1 MMKTK
6 QLWRKIRKAAKAWI
20 EGLLAPAPQAQ
31 DRDCYGEGW
40 EGAAAQVESPESQ
53 VESSGQGEPFSSST
67 LQPCNSSSIVWLYGG
82 VDGSRAVED
91 PETQIRNLRMDANG
105 LRYDWAKG
113 GCENFG
119 AASET
124 DYGSTLAC
132 AFFWDEAGR
141 RWIGGKFD
149 WISTSRTSRSFEN
162 VRAGYHGWDPEAFFH
177 AKRHAFCILSANG
190 KRRTNLIEA

>member
-1 MMKTK
+1 MKMKTK
-6 QLWRKIRKAAKAWI
+6 QLWRKIRKAVMAWFL
-20 EGLLAPAPQAQ
+20 EPLKS
-31 DRDCYGEGW
+31 DERRVTSDER
-40 EGAAAQVESPESQ
+40 
-53 VESSGQGEPFSSST
+53 SSEPSKPSEPSEPSEPFNSST
-67 LQPCNSSSIVWLYGG
+67 LQPCNSSSIVWIYGG

-119 AASET
+119 AASGT

-132 AFFWDEAGR
+132 AFYLDEAGR

-177 AKRHAFCILSANG
+177 AKRHAFCILPANG